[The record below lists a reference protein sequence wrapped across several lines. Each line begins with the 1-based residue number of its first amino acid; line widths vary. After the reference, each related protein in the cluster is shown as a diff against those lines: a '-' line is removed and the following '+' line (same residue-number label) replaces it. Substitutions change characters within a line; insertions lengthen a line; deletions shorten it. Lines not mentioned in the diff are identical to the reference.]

1 MTKTTETL
9 TIGSAQQRQ
18 QVSRARPLLALT
30 RAEARLFLRDP
41 LTTLLGVLLPAAV
54 LAGLGA
60 VPALREPS
68 EVFGGVRFVDFLAPS
83 LLAIS
88 IAVLGV
94 QNLPTGLATYREK
107 GILRRLS
114 ATPVSPFAV
123 LIVQLVLNLVTVA
136 LGTVLMVAV
145 AVGVFGVAA
154 PRHPLGFALAF
165 VCGTAAVF
173 AIGLLIAAVAP
184 RSRVAAGI
192 GTIVS
197 MVTQFFAGVYL
208 PKFLL
213 PEVIVRV
220 GEFVPPGIG
229 AFQGAWTGDG
239 ADPAQ
244 LAVMALIAIMAT
256 GLAARFF
263 RWE

>member
-1 MTKTTETL
+1 MTQLVATP
-9 TIGSAQQRQ
+9 AHRQR
-18 QVSRARPLLALT
+18 VSRARPLLALAK
-30 RAEARLFLRDP
+30 AETRLFLRDP

-68 EVFGGVRFVDFLAPS
+68 EVFGGLRFTEYFAPS

-107 GILRRLS
+107 GILRRMS

-123 LIVQLVLNLVTVA
+123 LVVQLLLNLVTVA

-145 AVGVFGVAA
+145 AVGVFGVPA

-165 VCGTAAVF
+165 LFGTGAVF

-184 RSRVAAGI
+184 RAKVAAGI
-192 GTIVS
+192 GTVVF

-213 PEVIVRV
+213 PDVIVRI
-220 GEFVPPGIG
+220 GDFVPPGIG

-239 ADPAQ
+239 ADPVQ
-244 LAVMALIAIMAT
+244 LAVMVLIAVVAT
-256 GLAARFF
+256 GTAARFF

>member
-1 MTKTTETL
+1 MTQLVTTPPV
-9 TIGSAQQRQ
+9 RQ
-18 QVSRARPLLALT
+18 PVRRTRPLLALAK
-30 RAEARLFLRDP
+30 AETRLFLRDP
-41 LTTLLGVLLPAAV
+41 ITTLIGVVLPTAV

-60 VPALREPS
+60 IPALREPA
-68 EVFGGVRFVDFLAPS
+68 EVFGGLRFTEYFAPS
-83 LLAIS
+83 LLAVS

-123 LIVQLVLNLVTVA
+123 LVVQLLLNLVTAA
-136 LGTVLMVAV
+136 LATVLMVAM
-145 AVGVFGVAA
+145 AVGVFRVPA

-165 VCGTAAVF
+165 LCGMAAVF
-173 AIGLLIAAVAP
+173 AIGLLIGALAP
-184 RSRVAAGI
+184 RAKLAAGV
-192 GTIVS
+192 GTVVF
-197 MVTQFFAGVYL
+197 MMMQFFAGVYL

-213 PEVIVRV
+213 PDVIVRI
-220 GEFVPPGIG
+220 GDFVPPGIG
-229 AFQGAWTGDG
+229 AFQGAWTGGG

-244 LAVMALIAIMAT
+244 LVVMALIAIMAT